1 MTREELRRLGDWVRS
16 NGFGRVMVQCPPGLT
31 EAALEVSAALRS
43 MGVDVVMS
51 GSACWGGCD
60 VSVKEAV
67 GVGCDAVVHVGHAR
81 FVDVR
86 EVPVFYYEA
95 RYNDYEPLSDLLPKL
110 REHLEGKRTVS
121 LGMTVQWLDFL
132 ERFAEDLRAM
142 GLEVLVGE
150 PGGHLVHRGQVLGC
164 DYSTMLPLDPLVD
177 AHVVVGSVFH
187 GLGLALTA
195 RKEVYAADPH
205 AQRVTPL
212 GELTRRTLMK
222 RYGQIER
229 FRSSRRVGVV
239 VSVKPGQRYFGLA
252 RWIAERL
259 RSKGYEAEVVVVDEV
274 RPEEL
279 EGRYEALVNT
289 ACPRLSVEDQER
301 FRVPVLL
308 PGEAMVAL
316 GELGWEELLERGL
329 ISPYPQGW
337 VMALTRSPGTPSA
350 SSRPGPSRA

>member
-1 MTREELRRLGDWVRS
+1 MTEELRRLKEWVRS
-16 NGFGRVMVQCPPGLT
+16 NGFGRVLVQCPPGLT
-31 EAALEVSAALRS
+31 QAALEVGEALRS
-43 MGVDVVMS
+43 MGVEVVMS
-51 GSACWGGCD
+51 GSPCWGGCD
-60 VSVKEAV
+60 VAV
-67 GVGCDAVVHVGHAR
+67 GEALSVGCDAVVHVGHSR
-81 FVDVR
+81 FVRVR

-95 RYNDYEPLSDLLPKL
+95 RYNNYGPLSDLLPKL
-110 REHLEGKRTVS
+110 REHLEGTRRVS

-132 ERFAEDLRAM
+132 ERFAEDLKSM
-142 GLEVLVGE
+142 GLEVLIGE

-177 AHVVVGSVFH
+177 AHIVVGSVFH
-187 GLGLALTA
+187 GLGLALAA
-195 RKEVYAADPH
+195 RKEVYAVDPH

-212 GELTRRTLMK
+212 GELARRTLMR

-239 VSVKPGQRYFGLA
+239 VSVKPGQRHFGLA
-252 RWIAERL
+252 KWIAERL
-259 RSKGYEAEVVVVDEV
+259 RSKGIEAEVVVVDEV
-274 RPEEL
+274 RPEDL

-301 FRVPVLL
+301 FRVSVLL

-329 ISPYPQGW
+329 VSPYPQSW
-337 VMALTRSPGTPSA
+337 VTSLARASGNSST
-350 SSRPGPSRA
+350 SSRRGPSRA